1 MFFVVDPDVE
11 LLVDYFFARDDLL
24 LTSAKLTEV
33 LKTRKLKPREI
44 YVVLTQTTKAVALC
58 LMLHVSLYFPFLI
71 AHSFFSSVYLLN
83 TNHSEH
89 YHFIH

>member
-11 LLVDYFFARDDLL
+11 LLVDYFCARDDLL
-24 LTSAKLTEV
+24 LSAKLTEV
-33 LKTRKLKPREI
+33 LKTRKLKPRER
-44 YVVLTQTTKAVALC
+44 YVVLSSFCVLC
-58 LMLHVSLYFPFLI
+58 LMLHVSLYCPFLI

-89 YHFIH
+89 YLFIH